1 MTALVRKTLA
11 FADEAPWI
19 FDFEGLVNATP
30 AEVWAAFID
39 NESWTVWFKR
49 CRECRATC
57 DPFDGIGSTRHIAVN
72 GLTVD
77 EEFIGWEPE
86 RLWAFTAL
94 RMRMSFAKAMV
105 ERAQFEAVPGGR
117 TKITYRMAVD
127 PHAWAKP
134 IRRIMQTVAG
144 KTFAASFTQ
153 LDAYLARER
162 RRGEHG

>member
-11 FADEAPWI
+11 FADDAPWT
-19 FDFEGLVNATP
+19 FDFEGVINATP

-39 NESWTVWFKR
+39 NESWTIWFKR
-49 CRECRATC
+49 CKECRATS

-86 RLWAFTAL
+86 RLWAFTAVN
-94 RMRMSFAKAMV
+94 MRMSFAKAMV
-105 ERAQFEAVPGGR
+105 ERAQFEALPDGR
-117 TKITYRMAVD
+117 TKISYRMAVD

-153 LDAYLARER
+153 LDAYLADR
-162 RRGEHG
+162 RRK